1 MADKFDR
8 DIINALKA
16 NNAKLAESIESDK
29 KKALDDKV
37 YSADQVAELRKLS
50 KVSGNAAKGV
60 SKEARAA
67 ADRDI
72 KVLDNQAKLL
82 GISAEEL
89 AGRQAEKA
97 DIEAQKVALQEMKD
111 SITKAG
117 GNAEENLALQRDAA
131 GIARQE
137 ARLEKKNKMGIAG
150 RMKEEAKS
158 RAANMA
164 ATFKSLASLEG
175 IKNGLKGLGGGVVDV
190 AKSGGGGL
198 IGMIKKGALALLLPA
213 IFAFVNSKYFDQLK
227 TFLINKVIP
236 AVMALVKVFK
246 EDIFPVIMKI
256 VDFFVKEI
264 YPIIEDVF
272 LKQWANIKKVFSG
285 IGDAFKL
292 FQEGDIL
299 GGITKLFGSIGTFLI
314 DTLDN
319 AVTGIFN
326 VIGKIFGF
334 EGTDSIGGSISKF
347 FSDIYGNITG
357 FISKTWNGVKDG
369 AKNVFKSVTGV
380 FSSAFNFAKDK
391 VTAGW
396 NGITSFVSDKFANII
411 GFFKDLFTFK
421 PGDTFATKFLDI
433 ILLPYNL
440 AINFFRDIFGFGKDE
455 QGKTTP
461 FSLGKYIMSV
471 VDKAIDFVKGLFDFK
486 VPSMGK
492 IAGDA
497 GNMIANL
504 LKSILP
510 PPDFLSFDLPSMTLF
525 GKKFGGGEVNLN
537 PIPDAV
543 YKFAGLDPATGLDLV
558 NNANSVEA
566 GSIDP
571 VAEAEKKKMITGS
584 EQMSNPRGGT
594 TNTTVIR
601 DERKTIDNAN
611 KSTTYQGQS
620 LMTNNNAPG
629 LDAMF

>member
-1 MADKFDR
+1 MSDKFDPQIIAELKKQNETLKENVKAQKQT
-8 DIINALKA
+8 DIE
-16 NNAKLAESIESDK
+16 AKK
-29 KKALDDKV
+29 
-37 YSADQVAELRKLS
+37 YSKEQVAEIRELASSNK
-50 KVSGNAAKGV
+50 KGV
-60 SKEARAA
+60 SKAA
-67 ADRDI
+67 KEQAANDI
-72 KVLDNQAKLL
+72 KQLDNQAKLL

-89 AGRQAEKA
+89 TARQREKD
-97 DIEAQKVALQEMKD
+97 DIDQQKVALQEMKD
-111 SITKAG
+111 AITAAG
-117 GNAEENLALQRDAA
+117 GNADENLALQRDAA

-158 RAANMA
+158 RALSMA
-164 ATFKSLASLEG
+164 ATLKSLTSLEG

-190 AKSGGGGL
+190 AKSGAGGL

-236 AVMALVKVFK
+236 AVMELVKVFK

-264 YPIIEDVF
+264 YPIVEDVF
-272 LKQWANIKKVFSG
+272 LKQWANIKEVFSS

-292 FQEGDIL
+292 FQKGDIL
-299 GGITKLFGSIGTFLI
+299 GGIKKLFGGIGKFLLK
-314 DTLDN
+314 TLDN
-319 AVTGIFN
+319 VITGVFN
-326 VIGKIFGF
+326 IIGKIFGF
-334 EGTDSIGGSISKF
+334 EGTESIGGSISKF

-357 FISKTWNGVKDG
+357 FISKTWNGIKDG

-380 FSSAFNFAKDK
+380 FSSAFSFAKDK

-396 NGITSFVSDKFANII
+396 NGITSFVSDKFKNII

-421 PGDTFATKFLDI
+421 PGDTFATKFIDI

-461 FSLGKYIMSV
+461 FSLGKYIMGIV
-471 VDKAIDFVKGLFDFK
+471 NKAIDFVKGLFDFK
-486 VPSMGK
+486 VPSMSK
-492 IAGDA
+492 IVGDA
-497 GNMIANL
+497 GNMIGNL

-525 GKKFGGGEVNLN
+525 GKKFGGGKANLN

-543 YKFAGLDPATGLDLV
+543 YKFAGLDPATGLDLI

-571 VAEAEKKKMITGS
+571 VAEAEKKKFITGS
-584 EQMSNPRGGT
+584 EQLSNQRGT

-601 DERKTIDNAN
+601 DERNIIDKSN

-629 LDAMF
+629 VDAQF